1 MNDELIIKRLDTR
14 ATVLGTD
21 TPSVESLAAVYLEFH
36 MALGNK
42 MDLEG
47 PVLVVAYNRLVKEIM
62 KHEHEAQQA
71 GRMLLMCKK
80 ESKYYNDTAEKTQD
94 EMFKTEEEIN
104 ALKEKLQIARKHR
117 VEKLE
122 YERKCRIITKFPS
135 RDRIQQRMNGLKQ
148 NTVSAGA
155 ETSVIDSK
163 LEDIIKQSGIFFEAY
178 RVLGHEFGLDDY
190 ILEQEDALSVNLVG
204 HNISDSVC
212 VTRKRRRGDF
222 EVAEGFVEEKDASGS
237 IIERIIQR

>member
-1 MNDELIIKRLDTR
+1 
-14 ATVLGTD
+14 
-21 TPSVESLAAVYLEFH
+21 
-36 MALGNK
+36 
-42 MDLEG
+42 
-47 PVLVVAYNRLVKEIM
+47 
-62 KHEHEAQQA
+62 
-71 GRMLLMCKK
+71 MCKK